1 MARMPSSI
9 RTLARALPAV
19 VVALLALAVWA
30 TQSQAQAQW
39 PGIEVTV
46 ATPEGDSQQAWLN
59 EIKNPEISGRYWVRS
74 AGGQATPIDIARGNG
89 ISLRQVFEQTA
100 TDLRYRTIK
109 IQAPG
114 GTIELSRTQVESPNY
129 PPVFYLDEQGQVHF
143 LVPSTGP
150 TDYNSSRYFPV
161 TDAAFRVT
169 QTSSELEVKV
179 KASRTKIDPGQ
190 SVTFTATAAP
200 SGDYRYDW
208 TLEPGVERDDA
219 GKTVT
224 HKFKKAGT
232 YQVAVGV
239 YMSESDT
246 GAAGSAGVKIQV
258 GEPKKSDKDRE
269 GGGDNTSSDAPSSGT
284 YSGDGGSYTPSYTPT
299 PSAPSTPAPA
309 PPPAPTPEPSELP
322 DIATSG
328 TTVEGNLLA
337 DVSDPPP
344 SNILESAARAARDGN
359 PKDSGPDG
367 GGVSE
372 AAISIAGV
380 LALLALGAGI
390 ETRQGRLPRP
400 RLPRRAA

>member
-1 MARMPSSI
+1 MARMPASL
-9 RTLARALPAV
+9 RTMVRALAA
-19 VVALLALAVWA
+19 VALTLLAVGVW
-30 TQSQAQAQW
+30 SAQAQS
-39 PGIEVTV
+39 PPQFPAIEVTV
-46 ATPEGDSQQAWLN
+46 EAPEGDSQQILLS
-59 EIKNPEISGRYWVRS
+59 EVKNPEISGRYWVRS
-74 AGGQATPIDIARGNG
+74 AGGQATPVDIARGNG
-89 ISLRQVFEQTA
+89 ISLRQVLEQTR
-100 TDLRYRTIK
+100 TELGYRTIK

-114 GTIELSRTQVESPNY
+114 GVIELSRSNVDSPNY
-129 PPVFYLDEQGQVHF
+129 PPVFYLDGQGQVHF

-150 TDYNSSRYFPV
+150 TDYNDKKFFPIPGS
-161 TDAAFRVT
+161 TFAVT
-169 QTSSELEVKV
+169 QTGGQLDVKV

-190 SVTFTATAAP
+190 SVTFTATATP
-200 SGDYRYDW
+200 SGSYRYNW
-208 TLEPGVERDDA
+208 ALEPGVERKDA

-232 YQVAVGV
+232 YKVAVGV
-239 YMSESDT
+239 YIGSDEDS
-246 GAAGSAGVKIQV
+246 AGSAGVQIQV
-258 GEPKKSDKDRE
+258 GDPRKSDKDRE
-269 GGGDNTSSDAPSSGT
+269 GGGDNTDSDAPSSGT
-284 YSGDGGSYTPSYTPT
+284 YSGDGGGSYTPSYTP
-299 PSAPSTPAPA
+299 APA
-309 PPPAPTPEPSELP
+309 APAPAPTPEPTPTPEPPDMP

-359 PKDSGPDG
+359 PKDDSGPDG

-400 RLPRRAA
+400 RLPRRA

>member
-179 KASRTKIDPGQ
+179 KDVLKKLIDRRMMLTINSALDVMMAPTASR
-190 SVTFTATAAP
+190 VAAIRLKAFAVAL
-200 SGDYRYDW
+200 SS
-208 TLEPGVERDDA
+208 A
-219 GKTVT
+219 GLRL
-224 HKFKKAGT
+224 
-232 YQVAVGV
+232 
-239 YMSESDT
+239 SPLP
-246 GAAGSAGVKIQV
+246 GAAG
-258 GEPKKSDKDRE
+258 
-269 GGGDNTSSDAPSSGT
+269 
-284 YSGDGGSYTPSYTPT
+284 
-299 PSAPSTPAPA
+299 
-309 PPPAPTPEPSELP
+309 
-322 DIATSG
+322 
-328 TTVEGNLLA
+328 
-337 DVSDPPP
+337 
-344 SNILESAARAARDGN
+344 ARLN
-359 PKDSGPDG
+359 
-367 GGVSE
+367 
-372 AAISIAGV
+372 
-380 LALLALGAGI
+380 
-390 ETRQGRLPRP
+390 
-400 RLPRRAA
+400 